1 MVYDPILRRGVRKKY
16 LPDPNPT
23 KIELSKDAKYGDILQ
38 MAISLFFEEFEPT
51 KDTLSLADSSGV
63 PIQLS
68 DPDNWTLGSFYQSN
82 GLQPS
87 RYKLYV
93 VLKVRTF
100 FSTHRVP
107 SVTCPVFLLSDP
119 NLQSNETS
127 LSGCAANLEDRE
139 QKQENDD
146 PASVTKRG

>member
-38 MAISLFFEEFEPT
+38 MAISVFRGVRT
-51 KDTLSLADSSGV
+51 YKGYTDSSGV
-63 PIQLS
+63 PIRLS

-87 RYKLYV
+87 RYKLCGTEG
-93 VLKVRTF
+93 KN
-100 FSTHRVP
+100 
-107 SVTCPVFLLSDP
+107 LLFH
-119 NLQSNETS
+119 L
-127 LSGCAANLEDRE
+127 
-139 QKQENDD
+139 
-146 PASVTKRG
+146 

>member
-1 MVYDPILRRGVRKKY
+1 MQGMETFSRWLY
-16 LPDPNPT
+16 
-23 KIELSKDAKYGDILQ
+23 
-38 MAISLFFEEFEPT
+38 LFFEEFEPT

-100 FSTHRVP
+100 FSTYRVP

-127 LSGCAANLEDRE
+127 LSGCAANLEDQE

>member
-1 MVYDPILRRGVRKKY
+1 MVYYPILQRGVRKKY

-23 KIELSKDAKYGDILQ
+23 KIELPKDVKYEDILQ

-51 KDTLSLADSSGV
+51 KNTLSLADSSGV

-68 DPDNWTLGSFYQSN
+68 DPDNWTLGSFYQGN

-100 FSTHRVP
+100 FP
-107 SVTCPVFLLSDP
+107 LIEFLL
-119 NLQSNETS
+119 
-127 LSGCAANLEDRE
+127 
-139 QKQENDD
+139 
-146 PASVTKRG
+146 